1 MVQRQRREYNSNVKG
16 IILAGGTGS
25 RLYPMTVSVN
35 KQLIPVYDKPMIYYP
50 LANLISFGIKDVC
63 IISSYDFVDKYR
75 NLFGDGS
82 QLGMSIS
89 YKIQEKPK
97 GIAESLVIS
106 EDFIKNSKVC
116 LILGDNIFHG
126 ISDIEI
132 AANGATIFGY
142 EVRNPSAYGVVDFD
156 LHGRATSI
164 QEKPSFPS
172 SKFAVPG
179 LYFYDENATEYA
191 NTLTPSARGELEI
204 TDLNNLY
211 LRKNEITVYKLK
223 KGSVWL
229 DAGTPESLF
238 QSSAYIQA
246 IQSRQGLMVA
256 CVEEESYKRKF
267 INKDQLRKLIDK
279 MPESEYKEYVRNYYV
294 QN

>member
-1 MVQRQRREYNSNVKG
+1 VKG

-63 IISSYDFVDKYR
+63 IISSSDFVDKYR
-75 NLFGDGS
+75 NLFSDGS

-106 EDFIKNSKVC
+106 KDFIKNSKVC

>member
-1 MVQRQRREYNSNVKG
+1 MKG

-63 IISSYDFVDKYR
+63 IISSSDFVDKYR
-75 NLFGDGS
+75 NLFSDGS

-106 EDFIKNSKVC
+106 KDFIKNSKVC

-279 MPESEYKEYVRNYYV
+279 MPESEYKEYARNYYV

>member
-1 MVQRQRREYNSNVKG
+1 VKG

-179 LYFYDENATEYA
+179 LYFYDENVTEYA

>member
-1 MVQRQRREYNSNVKG
+1 MKG

-97 GIAESLVIS
+97 GIAESLIIS
-106 EDFIKNSKVC
+106 EEFIKNSKVC

-132 AANGATIFGY
+132 ATNGATIFGY
-142 EVRNPSAYGVVDFD
+142 EVHNPSAYGVVNFNQ
-156 LHGRATSI
+156 HGRPISI
-164 QEKPSFPS
+164 QEKPSFPN

-191 NTLTPSARGELEI
+191 KTLAPSERGELEI

-211 LRKNEITVYKLK
+211 LRKNEMTVYKLK

-267 INKDQLRKLIDK
+267 INKDQLRNLIDK
-279 MPESEYKEYVRNYYV
+279 MPESEYKEYIRNYYV

>member
-1 MVQRQRREYNSNVKG
+1 MKG

-25 RLYPMTVSVN
+25 RLYPITVSVN

-97 GIAESLVIS
+97 GIAESLIIS
-106 EDFIKNSKVC
+106 EEFIKNSKVC

-132 AANGATIFGY
+132 ATNGATIFGY
-142 EVRNPSAYGVVDFD
+142 EVHNPSAYGVVNFNQ
-156 LHGRATSI
+156 HGRPISI

-191 NTLTPSARGELEI
+191 KTLAPSERGELEI

-211 LRKNEITVYKLK
+211 LRKNEMTVYKLK

-267 INKDQLRKLIDK
+267 INKDQLRNLIDK
-279 MPESEYKEYVRNYYV
+279 MPESEYKEYIRNYYV

>member
-1 MVQRQRREYNSNVKG
+1 MKG

-97 GIAESLVIS
+97 GIAESLIIS
-106 EDFIKNSKVC
+106 EEFIKNSKVC

-211 LRKNEITVYKLK
+211 LRKNEMTVYKLK

>member
-1 MVQRQRREYNSNVKG
+1 MKG
-16 IILAGGTGS
+16 VILAGGSGS
-25 RLYPMTVSVN
+25 RLYPLTTIIN
-35 KQLIPVYDKPMIYYP
+35 KQMIPVYDKPMIYYP

-132 AANGATIFGY
+132 ATNGATIFGY

-179 LYFYDENATEYA
+179 LYFYDENVTEYA

>member
-1 MVQRQRREYNSNVKG
+1 MKG

-63 IISSYDFVDKYR
+63 IISSSDFVDKYR
-75 NLFGDGS
+75 NLFSDGS

-106 EDFIKNSKVC
+106 KDFIKNSKVC

-179 LYFYDENATEYA
+179 LYFYDENVTEYA

>member
-1 MVQRQRREYNSNVKG
+1 VKG

-63 IISSYDFVDKYR
+63 IISSSDFVDKYR

-97 GIAESLVIS
+97 GIAESLIIS
-106 EDFIKNSKVC
+106 EEFIKNNKVC

-126 ISDIEI
+126 ISDIQI
-132 AANGATIFGY
+132 ATNGATIFGY

-156 LHGRATSI
+156 SHGRPTSI
-164 QEKPSFPS
+164 QEKPSFPT

-191 NTLTPSARGELEI
+191 KTLTPSARGELEI

-211 LRKNEITVYKLK
+211 LRKSEMTVYKLK

-256 CVEEESYKRKF
+256 CVEEEAYKRKF
-267 INKDQLRKLIDK
+267 INKDQLRNLIDK
-279 MPESEYKEYVRNYYV
+279 MPESEYKEYIRNYYV

>member
-1 MVQRQRREYNSNVKG
+1 MKG

-63 IISSYDFVDKYR
+63 IISSSDFVDKYR
-75 NLFGDGS
+75 NLFSDGS

-179 LYFYDENATEYA
+179 LYFYDENVTEYA

>member
-1 MVQRQRREYNSNVKG
+1 MKG

-97 GIAESLVIS
+97 GIAESLIIS
-106 EDFIKNSKVC
+106 EEFIKNSKVC

-211 LRKNEITVYKLK
+211 LRKNEMTVYKLK

-229 DAGTPESLF
+229 DAGTPETLF

>member
-1 MVQRQRREYNSNVKG
+1 MKG

-63 IISSYDFVDKYR
+63 IISSSDFVDKYR

-97 GIAESLVIS
+97 GIAESFVIS

-132 AANGATIFGY
+132 ATNGATIFGY

-179 LYFYDENATEYA
+179 LYFYDENVTEYA

-211 LRKNEITVYKLK
+211 LRKNEMTVYKLK

-267 INKDQLRKLIDK
+267 INKDQLRNLIDK

>member
-1 MVQRQRREYNSNVKG
+1 MKG

-97 GIAESLVIS
+97 GIAESLIIS
-106 EDFIKNSKVC
+106 EEFIKNSKAC

-132 AANGATIFGY
+132 ATNGATIFGY
-142 EVRNPSAYGVVDFD
+142 EVHNPSAYGVVNFNQ
-156 LHGRATSI
+156 HGRPISI
-164 QEKPSFPS
+164 QEKPSFPN

-191 NTLTPSARGELEI
+191 KTLAPSERGELEI

-211 LRKNEITVYKLK
+211 LRKNEMTVYKLK

-256 CVEEESYKRKF
+256 CIEEESYKRKF
-267 INKDQLRKLIDK
+267 INKDQLRNLIDK
-279 MPESEYKEYVRNYYV
+279 MPESEYKEYIRNYYV

>member
-1 MVQRQRREYNSNVKG
+1 MKG

-63 IISSYDFVDKYR
+63 IISSSDFVDKYR
-75 NLFGDGS
+75 NLFSDGS
-82 QLGMSIS
+82 QLGMYIS

-106 EDFIKNSKVC
+106 KDFIKNSKVC

>member
-1 MVQRQRREYNSNVKG
+1 MKG

-63 IISSYDFVDKYR
+63 IISSSDFVDKYR
-75 NLFGDGS
+75 NLFSDGS

-106 EDFIKNSKVC
+106 KDFIKNSKVC

-156 LHGRATSI
+156 SHGRATSI

-179 LYFYDENATEYA
+179 LYFYDENVTEYA

>member
-1 MVQRQRREYNSNVKG
+1 MKG

-63 IISSYDFVDKYR
+63 IISSSDFVDKYR
-75 NLFGDGS
+75 NLFSDGS

-106 EDFIKNSKVC
+106 KDFIKNSKVC

>member
-1 MVQRQRREYNSNVKG
+1 MKG

-132 AANGATIFGY
+132 ATNGATIFGY

-179 LYFYDENATEYA
+179 LYFYDENVTEYA

>member
-1 MVQRQRREYNSNVKG
+1 MKG

-63 IISSYDFVDKYR
+63 IISSSDFVDKYR
-75 NLFGDGS
+75 NLFSDGS

-106 EDFIKNSKVC
+106 KDFIKNSKVC

-156 LHGRATSI
+156 LHGRAKSI

-211 LRKNEITVYKLK
+211 LRKNEMTVYKLK

>member
-1 MVQRQRREYNSNVKG
+1 MKG

-97 GIAESLVIS
+97 GIAESLIIS
-106 EDFIKNSKVC
+106 EEFIKNSKVC

>member
-1 MVQRQRREYNSNVKG
+1 
-16 IILAGGTGS
+16 
-25 RLYPMTVSVN
+25 MTVSVN

-63 IISSYDFVDKYR
+63 IISSSDFVDKYR
-75 NLFGDGS
+75 NLFSDGS

-179 LYFYDENATEYA
+179 LYFYDENVTEYA

>member
-1 MVQRQRREYNSNVKG
+1 MKG

-63 IISSYDFVDKYR
+63 IISSSDFVDKYI
-75 NLFGDGS
+75 NLFSDVS

-106 EDFIKNSKVC
+106 KDFIKNSKVC

-132 AANGATIFGY
+132 ATNGATIFGY

-211 LRKNEITVYKLK
+211 LRKNEMTVYKLK